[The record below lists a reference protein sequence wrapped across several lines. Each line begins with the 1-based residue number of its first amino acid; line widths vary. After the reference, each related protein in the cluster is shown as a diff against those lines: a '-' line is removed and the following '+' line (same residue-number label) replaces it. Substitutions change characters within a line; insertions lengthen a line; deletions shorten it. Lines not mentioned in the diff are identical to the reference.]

1 MKKRRPKPPSS
12 SPEEEGGHP
21 DGKKISISLK
31 EDFLSVLDIDAWTE
45 RLGGET
51 APCEVENLLGGAEWG
66 CGWRIDAGR
75 DVGKDVAI
83 RRDNRT
89 VVNERN
95 SLGTVGYEDDVHIAC
110 LFYLNV
116 LGGKEPIAVFWTFI
130 EKHATRFLLLTKIEF
145 HETKLVAVVASKD
158 CVGAWLGKCTLK
170 ARALFLASGTWM

>member
-1 MKKRRPKPPSS
+1 M
-12 SPEEEGGHP
+12 E
-21 DGKKISISLK
+21 KKISISLK

-75 DVGKDVAI
+75 DVRKDVAI
-83 RRDNRT
+83 RRHNRT
-89 VVNERN
+89 VVDERN

-130 EKHATRFLLLTKIEF
+130 EKHATCFLLLNKIEF

-158 CVGAWLGKCTLK
+158 CVGA
-170 ARALFLASGTWM
+170 